1 MRRRQRKP
9 KRTKEEKEERKRTK
23 MKEKEERKKDKEEED
38 SKPKRRRRRMVSPTL
53 LARNTELEKLF
64 DGQQD
69 DSFEADDTEM
79 GMAMH
84 SLEENELK
92 RAEKRRKQKSD
103 EEEAEDEE
111 DGNDDND
118 EEEDDK
124 DDNDN
129 EEEGVDKIEFDE
141 LEEPEEN
148 SDMKTTSSNR
158 KHQSKKTIEIENVET
173 STDLTHLESTIDGKL
188 KDIETSQGSNPGLQ
202 PMGDE
207 ESMKTKVKVKKRNIM
222 FRADRNEFPEF
233 DSEGDNKVTSERKK
247 KQKESNVPENIDE
260 NPMKPK
266 ENKKDK
272 NDEISED
279 DLSSNDGEVESEKKL
294 TKKKKKKMRRIR
306 VKVNNRLGTMKDENE
321 EEAEDELKDP
331 PVQKKRKK
339 KCTNRQSENTEG
351 DASELDMA
359 QNESEFRSK
368 KCGGGAKKKKKKKN
382 KVQSRYRNVKE
393 TKKRAFVKNLRV
405 IGRQFNVRPSS
416 SGFYGK
422 DRDWSDRPSSRNISQ
437 TPIEVFNSA
446 WPKLKKHLFN
456 VRLDPEERND
466 LAASRPDVLE
476 QLREKVVELLKTFVA
491 RDYPAP
497 SNKGRPNRFNNVWSP
512 GWC

>member
-1 MRRRQRKP
+1 
-9 KRTKEEKEERKRTK
+9 
-23 MKEKEERKKDKEEED
+23 
-38 SKPKRRRRRMVSPTL
+38 
-53 LARNTELEKLF
+53 
-64 DGQQD
+64 
-69 DSFEADDTEM
+69 M
-79 GMAMH
+79 G
-84 SLEENELK
+84 
-92 RAEKRRKQKSD
+92 RKQKSD
-103 EEEAEDEE
+103 EEEAKE
-111 DGNDDND
+111 NKK
-118 EEEDDK
+118 DK

-158 KHQSKKTIEIENVET
+158 KHQRKKTIEIENVET

-188 KDIETSQGSNPGLQ
+188 KDVETSQGSNPGLQ

-247 KQKESNVPENIDE
+247 KQKESNVPENIDD

-272 NDEISED
+272 DDEISED
-279 DLSSNDGEVESEKKL
+279 DLSSNDGEVEGEKKL

-331 PVQKKRKK
+331 TVQKKRKK

-359 QNESEFRSK
+359 QNKSEFRSK
-368 KCGGGAKKKKKKKN
+368 KCGGAE
-382 KVQSRYRNVKE
+382 E

-437 TPIEVFNSA
+437 SPIEVFNSA

-466 LAASRPDVLE
+466 LAVSRPDVLE
-476 QLREKVVELLKTFVA
+476 QLREKVVELLRTFVA